1 MLNISQI
8 EKELKSTEKI
18 NQEIAFDILQSL
30 CFLASTEPDNNQI
43 QLLLLRVLDR
53 KEEFSGFLE
62 VINGLIQHFGLYPYL
77 DISLL
82 TTKEAIIREI
92 HRPALLNN
100 DIESQDFSNEGVVF
114 HRVQY
119 EVFQHL
125 MNGENVILSAPTSFG
140 KSALIDSLVE
150 SKKFQNII
158 IVVPTIALID
168 ETRRRIFGLNCGYK
182 IITHASQHLEEK
194 NIFILTQER
203 VVDFPNLPNFDI
215 FIIDE
220 FYKLDPRK
228 EEGERAMTLN
238 HAFYKLH
245 KKSKQ
250 FYLLGPNIENI
261 SEALPE
267 KVNCRFIRTDYATVV
282 TELIR
287 VKTKKKNASN
297 KLIELCNNIQD
308 STLIYCASPNRAR
321 EIANLLIENLT
332 WKGEGLQ
339 EASEWVAEHYHEDWT
354 FVKGL
359 KYGIG
364 IHHGKI
370 PRALAHLCIK
380 GFNEGKLPFLIC
392 TSTLIEGVNT
402 KAKNVIILDNKIASQ
417 KYDFF
422 TFNNIKGRSGRM
434 FKHFIGKVYL
444 FNDPP
449 QESLPLI
456 EMPLFAQNPK
466 NTTESLI
473 IQLDKDDMTDDSWK
487 RVEKYY
493 SEDFLSLETIKSNAG
508 IEPELQVKLAK
519 FLLNNAKIVSSL
531 AWEGYPEYSQLELLC
546 QIIWEFFKKG
556 DPNKLI
562 FTFRVLAFKINQ
574 LRNNSI
580 SQIIL
585 SDLNRYQNQKSTDE
599 IIECVLDFIRNW
611 AQFHFP
617 RLAMAVCRIQND
629 VANKLGLEK
638 ADYSFYCGQVE
649 NLFLDPALIALDE
662 YGLPLPLAERL
673 SDRLETESMDIAMDS
688 LLRLDLS
695 ELDLSSFEK
704 SLLEDVIKYIDQS
717 RI

>member
-30 CFLASTEPDNNQI
+30 CVLASTEPDNNQI

-77 DISLL
+77 DTNLL

-92 HRPALLNN
+92 HRPALLDN
-100 DIESQDFSNEGVVF
+100 DVENQDFSNEGVVF

-158 IVVPTIALID
+158 IVVPTIALMD

-182 IITHASQHLEEK
+182 IITHASQQLEEK

-267 KVNCRFIRTDYATVV
+267 KVNCRFIRTDYAAVV

-287 VKTKKKNASN
+287 VKTKKKNAN
-297 KLIELCNNIQD
+297 DKLIELCNSIQD

-339 EASEWVAEHYHEDWT
+339 EASEWIAEHYHEDWT

-444 FNDPP
+444 FNEPP

-456 EMPLFAQNPK
+456 EMPLFTQNST

-493 SEDFLSLETIKSNAG
+493 SEEFLSLETIKSNAG
-508 IEPELQVKLAK
+508 IEPELQINLAM
-519 FLLNNAKIVSSL
+519 FLLNNAEIVSRL
-531 AWEGYPEYSQLELLC
+531 AWDNYPKYEQLQLLC
-546 QIIWEFFKKG
+546 EVIWEFFIQSFVQNNQFFEVKSGKQ
-556 DPNKLI
+556 L
-562 FTFRVLAFKINQ
+562 TFMLNR
-574 LRNNSI
+574 LRLKSIKEII
-580 SQIIL
+580 SQEIVDNKDMPADIL
-585 SDLNRYQNQKSTDE
+585 
-599 IIECVLDFIRNW
+599 IEKILGFIRNW

-629 VANKLGLEK
+629 VANKLDLEK

-662 YGLPLPLAERL
+662 YGLPLPLAEKL
-673 SDRLETESMDIAMDS
+673 SDGLETKSIDMAINS
-688 LLRLDLS
+688 LSQLDLS
-695 ELDLSSFEK
+695 MLDLSSFEK
-704 SLLEDVIKYIDQS
+704 SLLEDVRKYID
-717 RI
+717 

>member
-30 CFLASTEPDNNQI
+30 CVLASTEPDNNQI

-77 DISLL
+77 DTNLL

-92 HRPALLNN
+92 HRPALLDN
-100 DIESQDFSNEGVVF
+100 DVENQDFSNEGVVF

-158 IVVPTIALID
+158 IVVPTIALMD

-182 IITHASQHLEEK
+182 IITHASQQLEEK

-267 KVNCRFIRTDYATVV
+267 KVNCRFIRTDYAAVV

-287 VKTKKKNASN
+287 VKTKKKNAN
-297 KLIELCNNIQD
+297 DKLIELCNSIQD

-339 EASEWVAEHYHEDWT
+339 EASEWIAEHYHEDWT

-444 FNDPP
+444 FNEPP

-456 EMPLFAQNPK
+456 EMPLFTQNST

-493 SEDFLSLETIKSNAG
+493 SEEFLSLETIKSNAG
-508 IEPELQVKLAK
+508 IEPELQINLAM
-519 FLLNNAKIVSSL
+519 FLLNNAEIVSRL
-531 AWEGYPEYSQLELLC
+531 AWDNYPKYEQLQLLC
-546 QIIWEFFKKG
+546 EVIWKFFIQSFVQNNQFFEVKSGKQ
-556 DPNKLI
+556 L
-562 FTFRVLAFKINQ
+562 TFMLNR
-574 LRNNSI
+574 LRLKSIKEII
-580 SQIIL
+580 SQEIVDNKDMPADIL
-585 SDLNRYQNQKSTDE
+585 
-599 IIECVLDFIRNW
+599 IEKILGFIRNW

-629 VANKLGLEK
+629 VANKLDLEK

-662 YGLPLPLAERL
+662 YGLPLPLAEKL
-673 SDRLETESMDIAMDS
+673 SDGLETKSIDMAINS
-688 LLRLDLS
+688 LSQLDLS
-695 ELDLSSFEK
+695 MLDLSSFEK
-704 SLLEDVIKYIDQS
+704 SLLEDVRKYID
-717 RI
+717 

>member
-30 CFLASTEPDNNQI
+30 CVLASTEPDNNQI

-62 VINGLIQHFGLYPYL
+62 VLNGLIQHFGLYPYL
-77 DISLL
+77 DTNLL

-92 HRPALLNN
+92 HRPALLDN
-100 DIESQDFSNEGVVF
+100 DVENQDFSNEGVVF

-158 IVVPTIALID
+158 IVVPTIALMD

-182 IITHASQHLEEK
+182 IITHASQQLEEK

-287 VKTKKKNASN
+287 VKTKKKNAN
-297 KLIELCNNIQD
+297 DKLIELCNSIQD

-339 EASEWVAEHYHEDWT
+339 EASEWIAEHYHEDWT

-444 FNDPP
+444 FNEPP

-456 EMPLFAQNPK
+456 EMPLFTQNST

-493 SEDFLSLETIKSNAG
+493 SEEFLSLETIKSNAG
-508 IEPELQVKLAK
+508 IEPELQINLAM
-519 FLLNNAKIVSSL
+519 FLLNNAEIVSRL
-531 AWEGYPEYSQLELLC
+531 AWDNYPKYEQLQLLC
-546 QIIWEFFKKG
+546 EVIWEFFIQSFVQNNQFFEVKSGKQ
-556 DPNKLI
+556 L
-562 FTFRVLAFKINQ
+562 TFMLNR
-574 LRNNSI
+574 LRLKSIKEII
-580 SQIIL
+580 SQEIVDNKDMPADIL
-585 SDLNRYQNQKSTDE
+585 
-599 IIECVLDFIRNW
+599 IEKILGFIRNW

-629 VANKLGLEK
+629 VANKLDLEK

-662 YGLPLPLAERL
+662 YGLPLPLAEKL
-673 SDRLETESMDIAMDS
+673 SDGLETKSIDMAINS
-688 LLRLDLS
+688 LSQLDLS
-695 ELDLSSFEK
+695 MLDLSSFEK
-704 SLLEDVIKYIDQS
+704 SLLEDVRKYID
-717 RI
+717 

>member
-1 MLNISQI
+1 MLNISEI
-8 EKELKSTEKI
+8 EKELKPAEKI

-30 CFLASTEPDNNQI
+30 CFLASTEPDNNQV
-43 QLLLLRVLDR
+43 QQLLLRVLDR
-53 KEEFSGFLE
+53 KEEFSDFLE
-62 VINGLIQHFGLYPYL
+62 VINSLIQHFGLYPYL
-77 DISLL
+77 DTNLL
-82 TTKEAIIREI
+82 TAKDAIIREI

-100 DIESQDFSNEGVVF
+100 DIDNSDFSEEGIVF

-119 EVFQHL
+119 EVFQYL

-140 KSALIDSLVE
+140 KSVLIDSLIE
-150 SKKFQNII
+150 SEKFKNII
-158 IVVPTIALID
+158 IVVPTIALMD
-168 ETRRRIFGLNCGYK
+168 ETRRRIFDLNSGHK
-182 IITHASQHLEEK
+182 IITHASQKIEEK

-245 KKSKQ
+245 KISKQ
-250 FYLLGPNIENI
+250 FYLLGPNIESI
-261 SEALPE
+261 SEELPE
-267 KVNCRFIRTDYATVV
+267 RVKFQFIRTDYATVV

-287 VKTKKKNASN
+287 VKANKKNSN
-297 KLIELCNNIQD
+297 SKLVELCNSIQD
-308 STLIYCASPNRAR
+308 STLIYCSSPNRAR
-321 EIANLLIENLT
+321 DIANLLINNLT

-339 EASEWVAEHYHEDWT
+339 EASEWIAEHYHEDWT

-359 KYGIG
+359 KHGIG

-370 PRALAHLCIK
+370 PRALAHLCVK

-402 KAKNVIILDNKIASQ
+402 KAKNVIIFDNKIATK

-434 FKHFIGKVYL
+434 FKYFIGKVYL

-456 EMPLFAQNPK
+456 EMPLFTQNSQ

-493 SEDFLSLETIKSNAG
+493 SEDFLSLEIIKNNAG

-519 FLLNNAKIVSSL
+519 FLLNKTKITSSL
-531 AWEGYPEYSQLELLC
+531 AWEGYPKYEQLQLLC
-546 QIIWEFFKKG
+546 EVIWKFFINNNQFFEVKSGKQ
-556 DPNKLI
+556 L
-562 FTFRVLAFKINQ
+562 TFMLNR
-574 LRNNSI
+574 LRLKSIKDII
-580 SQIIL
+580 SQ
-585 SDLNRYQNQKSTDE
+585 E
-599 IIECVLDFIRNW
+599 IIDNTTIPTDVLIEKILGFIRNW
-611 AQFHFP
+611 AQFYFP
-617 RLAMAVCRIQND
+617 KLAMAVCRIQND
-629 VANKLGLEK
+629 VADKFNLAK

-662 YGLPLPLAERL
+662 YGLPLPLAEKL
-673 SDRLETESMDIAMDS
+673 SGRLETESIDMAIDS
-688 LLRLDLS
+688 LSKINLK
-695 ELDLSSFEK
+695 ELNLSSFEQN
-704 SLLEDVIKYIDQS
+704 LLEDVTKYIG
-717 RI
+717 

>member
-18 NQEIAFDILQSL
+18 NQDIAFYILQSL
-30 CFLASTEPDNNQI
+30 CFLASTEPDNNQV
-43 QLLLLRVLDR
+43 QQLLLRVLDK

-62 VINGLIQHFGLYPYL
+62 VINSLIQHFGLYPYL
-77 DISLL
+77 DTNLL
-82 TTKEAIIREI
+82 TAKDAIIREI

-100 DIESQDFSNEGVVF
+100 HGENQDFSNEGIVF
-114 HRVQY
+114 HRIQY
-119 EVFQHL
+119 EVFQYL
-125 MNGENVILSAPTSFG
+125 MNGENIILSAPTSFG

-158 IVVPTIALID
+158 IVVPTIALMD
-168 ETRRRIFGLNCGYK
+168 ETRRRIFRLNCGYK
-182 IITHASQHLEEK
+182 IITHISQKLKEK

-203 VVDFPNLPNFDI
+203 VVDFPELPSFDI

-238 HAFYKLH
+238 HAFYKLY

-261 SEALPE
+261 SGTLPE

-282 TELIR
+282 TEMIPINA
-287 VKTKKKNASN
+287 TKKNMN
-297 KLIELCNNIQD
+297 EKLIELCNTIQD
-308 STLIYCASPNRAR
+308 STLIYCSSPNRAR
-321 EIANLLIENLT
+321 EIANILINTLT

-339 EASEWVAEHYHEDWT
+339 EASDWIAEHYHQDWT

-359 KYGIG
+359 RHGIG

-402 KAKNVIILDNKIASQ
+402 KAKNVIILDNKIATK

-434 FKHFIGKVYL
+434 FRHFVGKVYL

-449 QESLPLI
+449 QDSLPLI
-456 EMPLFAQNPK
+456 EMPLFTQDSQ

-473 IQLDKDDMTDDSWK
+473 IQLDKDDMKYESWA

-493 SEDFLSLETIKSNAG
+493 AEEFLGLETIKSNAG
-508 IEPELQVKLAK
+508 IEPESQVELAK
-519 FLLNNAKIVSSL
+519 FLLKNIEITSYL
-531 AWEGYPEYSQLELLC
+531 AWEGHPKYEQLQILC
-546 QIIWEFFKKG
+546 EVIWQFFVKNNQFHEVKSG
-556 DPNKLI
+556 KQL
-562 FTFRVLAFKINQ
+562 TFMLNR
-574 LRNNSI
+574 LRLKSIKEII
-580 SQIIL
+580 SQ
-585 SDLNRYQNQKSTDE
+585 E
-599 IIECVLDFIRNW
+599 IIHNKPSPADISIEKTLGFIRHW

-617 RLAMAVCRIQND
+617 RLAMTVCRIQND
-629 VANKLGLEK
+629 VANKLNLVK

-649 NLFLDPALIALDE
+649 NLFLDSALIALDE
-662 YGLPLPLAERL
+662 YGLPLPLAEKL
-673 SDRLETESMDIAMDS
+673 SNKLETESIDVAIDS
-688 LLRLDLS
+688 LSRLDLS
-695 ELDLSSFEK
+695 ELDLNSFET
-704 SLLEDVIKYIDQS
+704 SLLEDVKKYIN
-717 RI
+717 